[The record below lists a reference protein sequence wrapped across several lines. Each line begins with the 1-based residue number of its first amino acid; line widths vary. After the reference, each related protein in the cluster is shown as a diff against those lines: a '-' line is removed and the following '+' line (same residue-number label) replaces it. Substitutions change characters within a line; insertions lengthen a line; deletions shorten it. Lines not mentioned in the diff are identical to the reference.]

1 MATRASIEI
10 DFQRAKVQAAKLER
24 IASQMNTLANQT
36 LGGTLQNLSV
46 GWKGE
51 NANLYIAKGNK
62 LQEKI
67 NVTAGDLRGVASDI
81 RKVAERIYRAEMEAL
96 SLAESRN
103 Y

>member
-24 IASQMNTLANQT
+24 IASQMNTLANQK

-51 NANLYIAKGNK
+51 NANLYIANRNK
-62 LQEKI
+62 SIL
-67 NVTAGDLRGVASDI
+67 
-81 RKVAERIYRAEMEAL
+81 
-96 SLAESRN
+96 
-103 Y
+103 